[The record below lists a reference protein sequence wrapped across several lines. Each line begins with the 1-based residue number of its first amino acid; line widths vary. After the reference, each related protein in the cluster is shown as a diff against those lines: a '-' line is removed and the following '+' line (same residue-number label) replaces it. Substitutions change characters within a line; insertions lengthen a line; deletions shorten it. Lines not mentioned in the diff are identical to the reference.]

1 MLATR
6 RGGVDPPG
14 ERHMAPRSTGPLAGF
29 DWLKRGINVGY
40 ANPKAVLGGA
50 AFLLQMA
57 FVPALITMPIQFG
70 VMRAGAQPDWANLG
84 LVMAI
89 SVVGVLLLIPLYGG
103 YLQVIDA
110 AERGLPA
117 RARDIFQPYRQGGA
131 LRLIGYG
138 LAIFGVYIA
147 VFAIIIAASGTGIA
161 RWYAR
166 LMTAQLHHQPLPA
179 DAMPDGIGMAVALV
193 MVFGLFM
200 MGAYAISLG
209 QVALRRRNV
218 FAAIGDGFAGALKN
232 VLPLL
237 VVVIIL
243 LAGLLTLLGKLA
255 GTWLVLLLVAP
266 LYVAVMVA
274 MYATMFGTMYYLWR
288 DVCGDDDHAP
298 VVAQSI
304 AA

>member
-1 MLATR
+1 MTTR
-6 RGGVDPPG
+6 
-14 ERHMAPRSTGPLAGF
+14 SNGPLAGF

-50 AFLLQMA
+50 AFLLLMA

-89 SVVGVLLLIPLYGG
+89 SVLGGLLLIPLYGG

-110 AERGLPA
+110 AERGLPV

-138 LAIFGVYIA
+138 LAIFGVYLA
-147 VFAIIIAASGTGIA
+147 AFGIIIAASGMGIA
-161 RWYAR
+161 RWYAQ

-237 VVVIIL
+237 VFVISLLVAMILFVICIIL

-255 GTWLVLLLVAP
+255 GTWLVLLLVVP
-266 LYVAVMVA
+266 LYIAVMVVVGA
-274 MYATMFGTMYYLWR
+274 ALAGMNYYLWR
-288 DVCGDDDHAP
+288 DVCGDDDQAP
-298 VVAQSI
+298 AVAQSI

>member
-1 MLATR
+1 MTTR
-6 RGGVDPPG
+6 
-14 ERHMAPRSTGPLAGF
+14 SNGPLAGF

-50 AFLLQMA
+50 AFLLLMA
-57 FVPALITMPIQFG
+57 FVPALITLPIQFG
-70 VMRAGAQPDWANLG
+70 VARAGAQPDWAALG

-89 SVVGVLLLIPLYGG
+89 SVLGGLLLIPLYGG

-138 LAIFGVYIA
+138 LAMLGVYGA
-147 VFAIIIAASGTGIA
+147 AFGIIIAVSGSGIA
-161 RWYAR
+161 RWYAQ
-166 LMTAQLHHQPLPA
+166 LMTAQLHHQPFPA

-209 QVALRRRNV
+209 QVALRGRNV

-237 VVVIIL
+237 VFVISLLVAVIVFVVVIIL

-255 GTWLVLLLVAP
+255 GTWLVLALVAP

>member
-1 MLATR
+1 MTTR
-6 RGGVDPPG
+6 
-14 ERHMAPRSTGPLAGF
+14 SNGPLAGF

-50 AFLLQMA
+50 AFLLLMA
-57 FVPALITMPIQFG
+57 IVPALITMPIQFG
-70 VMRAGAQPDWANLG
+70 VMRAGAQPDWAAFG

-89 SVVGVLLLIPLYGG
+89 SVLGGLLLIPLYGG

-147 VFAIIIAASGTGIA
+147 AFGIIIAASGMGIV
-161 RWYAR
+161 RWYGQ

-209 QVALRRRNV
+209 QVALRRRSV

-237 VVVIIL
+237 VFVISLLVALIVFVVVIVL
-243 LAGLLTLLGKLA
+243 LAGLLTVLGKLA
-255 GTWLVLLLVAP
+255 GSWLVLLLVAP

-288 DVCGDDDHAP
+288 DVCGGDDDHVSA
-298 VVAQSI
+298 VAQSI

>member
-1 MLATR
+1 MTTR
-6 RGGVDPPG
+6 
-14 ERHMAPRSTGPLAGF
+14 SNGPLAGF

-50 AFLLQMA
+50 AFLLLMA
-57 FVPALITMPIQFG
+57 FVPALITLPIQFG
-70 VMRAGAQPDWANLG
+70 VMRAGSQPDWTAFG

-89 SVVGVLLLIPLYGG
+89 SVLAGLLLIPLYGG

-138 LAIFGVYIA
+138 LAIFGVYVA
-147 VFAIIIAASGTGIA
+147 ALGIIIAASGMGIA
-161 RWYAR
+161 RWYAQ

-209 QVALRRRNV
+209 QVALRRRNI

-237 VVVIIL
+237 VFVISLLVAFIVFVVVIVL

-266 LYVAVMVA
+266 LYIGVMVA
-274 MYATMFGTMYYLWR
+274 VYATMFGTMYYLWR
-288 DVCGDDDHAP
+288 DVCGDDDHVSA
-298 VVAQSI
+298 VAQSI

>member
-1 MLATR
+1 MTTR
-6 RGGVDPPG
+6 
-14 ERHMAPRSTGPLAGF
+14 SNGPLAGF

-40 ANPKAVLGGA
+40 ANPKAVFGGS
-50 AFLLQMA
+50 AFLLLMA
-57 FVPALITMPIQFG
+57 LVPALITLSIQFG
-70 VMRAGAQPDWANLG
+70 AMRLGTQPDSATIGW
-84 LVMAI
+84 VMAI
-89 SVVGVLLLIPLYGG
+89 SALGGLLLIPLYGG

-117 RARDIFQPYRQGGA
+117 RARDVFQPYRQGGA

-138 LAIFGVYIA
+138 LAMLVVYVAAFG
-147 VFAIIIAASGTGIA
+147 IIIAVSGTGIA
-161 RWYAR
+161 RWYAQ
-166 LMTAQLHHQPLPA
+166 LMAAQLHHQQLPA
-179 DAMPDGIGMAVALV
+179 VAMPDGIGMAVALM

-237 VVVIIL
+237 VFVISLLVALIVFVVVVIL

-255 GTWLVLLLVAP
+255 GTWLVMLLVAP
-266 LYVAVMVA
+266 LYIGVMVA
-274 MYATMFGTMYYLWR
+274 MYAAMFGTMYYLWR
-288 DVCGDDDHAP
+288 DVCGDDDHVPA
-298 VVAQSI
+298 VAQSI

>member
-1 MLATR
+1 MATR
-6 RGGVDPPG
+6 
-14 ERHMAPRSTGPLAGF
+14 SNGPLAGF

-40 ANPKAVLGGA
+40 ANPKAVFGGA
-50 AFLLQMA
+50 AFLLLMA
-57 FVPALITMPIQFG
+57 LVPALVTMPIQFG
-70 VMRAGAQPDWANLG
+70 AMHLGAQSDSTTIGW
-84 LVMAI
+84 VMAI
-89 SVVGVLLLIPLYGG
+89 SALGGLLLIPLYGG

-117 RARDIFQPYRQGGA
+117 RARDVFQPYRQGGA

-138 LAIFGVYIA
+138 LAMLGVYA
-147 VFAIIIAASGTGIA
+147 AAFGIIIAVSGSGIA
-161 RWYAR
+161 RWYAQV
-166 LMTAQLHHQPLPA
+166 MTAQLHHQPFPA

-200 MGAYAISLG
+200 MGAYPISLG
-209 QVALRRRNV
+209 QAALRRRSV

-237 VVVIIL
+237 VFVISLLVALIIFVIVIIL

-266 LYVAVMVA
+266 LYIGVMVA

-288 DVCGDDDHAP
+288 DVCGDDDHVSA
-298 VVAQSI
+298 VAQSI
-304 AA
+304 TA

>member
-1 MLATR
+1 MTTR
-6 RGGVDPPG
+6 SNRP
-14 ERHMAPRSTGPLAGF
+14 MAGF

-50 AFLLQMA
+50 AFLLLFA
-57 FVPALITMPIQFG
+57 LIPALITLPIQFG
-70 VMRAGAQPDWANLG
+70 VMRAGAQPDWTAFG

-89 SVVGVLLLIPLYGG
+89 SVLGGLLLIPLYGG

-138 LAIFGVYIA
+138 LAIFGVYVA
-147 VFAIIIAASGTGIA
+147 ALGIIIAASGMGIA
-161 RWYAR
+161 RWYAQ
-166 LMTAQLHHQPLPA
+166 LMNAQLHHQPLPA

-209 QVALRRRNV
+209 QVALRRRNI

-237 VVVIIL
+237 VFVISLLVAFIVFVVVIVL

-288 DVCGDDDHAP
+288 DVCGDDNHAP
-298 VVAQSI
+298 AVAQSI
-304 AA
+304 TA